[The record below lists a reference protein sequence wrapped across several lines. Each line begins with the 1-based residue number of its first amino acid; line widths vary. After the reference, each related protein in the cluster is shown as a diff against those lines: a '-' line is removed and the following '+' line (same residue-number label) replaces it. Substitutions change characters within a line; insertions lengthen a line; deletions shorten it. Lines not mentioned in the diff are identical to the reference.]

1 MISRTCSTVGDI
13 QGKLIEGIAE
23 DVPSIEPSV
32 SLQEALK
39 TAVVN
44 ERDDIKDVAFNSDED
59 GRLIIYVQVL
69 LVDICGILQTV
80 IGNFYLY
87 LYISAKKPVASIGN
101 W

>member
-1 MISRTCSTVGDI
+1 MISTTCSTVGDI

-87 LYISAKKPVASIGN
+87 LYISAKKPVAGIGN
-101 W
+101 

>member
-1 MISRTCSTVGDI
+1 MTCSTVGDI

-44 ERDDIKDVAFNSDED
+44 ERDDISDVAFNSVED
-59 GRLIIYVQVL
+59 GRLVIYVQVL
-69 LVDICGILQTV
+69 LVDICGR
-80 IGNFYLY
+80 LY
-87 LYISAKKPVASIGN
+87 IANSYWKLLSLSLYISKNASG
-101 W
+101 